1 MIILMRTTLDIDLDV
16 LEAAKEI
23 ASRSKKTAGEIISD
37 LLRRALTMERPSPA
51 STGNPENGFEVIPA
65 AGRIVTQELIRQLQE
80 ESETA

>member
-1 MIILMRTTLDIDLDV
+1 MIICMRTTLDLDLDV

-37 LLRRALTMERPSPA
+37 LVRKALTMERPAP
-51 STGNPENGFEVIPA
+51 THPIKPQNGFEVIPA
-65 AGRIVTQELIRQLQE
+65 SGRIVTQELIRKLQE

>member
-1 MIILMRTTLDIDLDV
+1 MIILMRTTLDLDLDV

-37 LLRRALTMERPSPA
+37 LVRKALTMERPAP
-51 STGNPENGFEVIPA
+51 THPINPQNGFEVIPA
-65 AGRIVTQELIRQLQE
+65 SGRIVTQELIRKLQE